1 MTSHRRLSPGVEF
14 NEIDRSQYGRSDYS
28 IVGTASHI
36 AGFADIGQDYVTKW
50 VNTKDTFYE
59 LYGYPT
65 NEVERYF
72 FNGVC
77 EVLDRGGVCYATKLP
92 YDNLAKN
99 KFACV
104 TYDVGLSA
112 WPDVVNR
119 MQEADKSLTSYLDIR
134 LADEEYGTGRQRVT
148 ADTFDSYR
156 TGTVAFTPD
165 KIKIIDITGGRY
177 GLARVLSGDERY
189 DI

>member
-1 MTSHRRLSPGVEF
+1 MTSHKRLSPGVEF
-14 NEIDRSQYGRSDYS
+14 NEIDKSQYGKSDYS

-36 AGFADIGQDYVTKW
+36 AGFADIGQDYITKW

-92 YDNLAKN
+92 YQNEAKD
-99 KFACV
+99 KFATV
-104 TYDVGLSA
+104 TYSVGLS
-112 WPDVVNR
+112 
-119 MQEADKSLTSYLDIR
+119 S
-134 LADEEYGTGRQRVT
+134 
-148 ADTFDSYR
+148 
-156 TGTVAFTPD
+156 
-165 KIKIIDITGGRY
+165 
-177 GLARVLSGDERY
+177 
-189 DI
+189 

>member
-36 AGFADIGQDYVTKW
+36 AGFADMGQDYVTKW
-50 VNTKDTFYE
+50 VNTKDAFYE

-92 YDNLAKN
+92 YQNEAKD
-99 KFACV
+99 KFATV
-104 TYDVGLSA
+104 TYSVGLS
-112 WPDVVNR
+112 
-119 MQEADKSLTSYLDIR
+119 S
-134 LADEEYGTGRQRVT
+134 
-148 ADTFDSYR
+148 
-156 TGTVAFTPD
+156 
-165 KIKIIDITGGRY
+165 
-177 GLARVLSGDERY
+177 
-189 DI
+189 